1 MNNDAALPH
10 PEPEGIRL
18 RLVTLRDALLRLH
31 KSLVDSE
38 RVEYERTMGPISSP
52 NEFLRLLST
61 DPWFAWLAPL
71 THLLVTMDEA
81 VDTREPLT
89 AATVDGMVNETFGLL
104 VADESGEGFG
114 KEYFEALQRDPDV
127 VMAHAAVA
135 KLRTPNKSQTQ

>member
-1 MNNDAALPH
+1 MSNDAAVPL

-31 KSLVDSE
+31 KSLLDSE

-71 THLLVTMDEA
+71 THLLVAMDEA
-81 VDTREPLT
+81 VDAREPLST
-89 AATVDGMVNETFGLL
+89 STVEAMVSQTFGLL
-104 VADESGEGFG
+104 VANETGDGFS
-114 KEYFEALQRDPDV
+114 KEYFDALQRDPDV
-127 VMAHAAVA
+127 VMAHAGVA
-135 KLRTPNKSQTQ
+135 KLRNKPQAQS